1 MMEPLNENERHAA
14 YHAVDQATMVLL
26 EPEVMTAVVAAVDAI
41 EHAAGLMVDR
51 GQARA
56 SSVGSI
62 LGAVVQRLVTEG

>member
-1 MMEPLNENERHAA
+1 
-14 YHAVDQATMVLL
+14 MVLL
-26 EPEVMTAVVAAVDAI
+26 EPEVMTAVVAAVEAI

-62 LGAVVQRLVTEG
+62 LGAVVQRLVEP